1 MQSTNHT
8 ITGFGFIILNKRRF
22 ADLFFKLSLIERFE
36 KVTTLIFKKTWLD
49 NDYAF
54 YGSLYYI
61 HNLIGKVYDL
71 KEKYKGV
78 HFCVTRMYII
88 TLQKCTL
95 LLYKNVHFYIG

>member
-1 MQSTNHT
+1 MQPTDHT

-22 ADLFFKLSLIERFE
+22 TDLFFKFSLIERFE

-61 HNLIGKVYDL
+61 HNLIGKVYAL

-78 HFCVTRMYII
+78 HFCVTGVYII

-95 LLYKNVHFYIG
+95 LSHKNVHFYIG